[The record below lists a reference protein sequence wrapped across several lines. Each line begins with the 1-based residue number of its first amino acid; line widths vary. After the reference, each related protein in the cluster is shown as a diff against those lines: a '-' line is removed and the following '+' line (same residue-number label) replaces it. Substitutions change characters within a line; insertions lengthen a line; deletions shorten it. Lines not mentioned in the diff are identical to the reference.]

1 MLSKVIRAAATAFA
15 IGTAAIAV
23 AGTALTVPAQAA
35 VRSAV
40 GKPLN
45 EAKSLAASSSY
56 SAALARVSAA
66 EAVPNLTPEERSVIS
81 AMRQYIEVKYGTG
94 SLGVKAK
101 FANDYNAKRYRDVIN
116 DGELLRKNGG
126 LDASSMQIIAQAYYL
141 LGDYHGCSRYIM
153 NNFGNGGGEEVMK
166 LQMRCAYESQDN
178 ESMRTALETLV
189 ARTNKPEY
197 WSQLLN
203 AAQSTKGLS
212 DHQTLDIYRLK
223 LLTGTITKADD
234 YNLLAQLALQLG
246 FAAEA
251 QAVIEKGIAAKVL
264 SGDRTTRLL
273 TMAQKQAGANA
284 AKSAAALAAANA
296 SPNGDALVKLG
307 EDTWGQGQGHY
318 PDAIKLI
325 QQGLQKGPTDKDNA
339 LIRLGVAYY
348 SAGQKDQAVRSFEK
362 ADGDAKQKIIAHL
375 WAIFARTH

>member
-15 IGTAAIAV
+15 IGTAAV
-23 AGTALTVPAQAA
+23 AFTGVVLTVPAEAA

-45 EAKSLAASSSY
+45 EAKSLAASGSY
-56 SAALARVSAA
+56 SAALARVNAA

-81 AMRQYIEVKYGTG
+81 AMRQYIEVKSGTG
-94 SLGVKAK
+94 SLGTKAK

-153 NNFGNGGGEEVMK
+153 ANFGNGGGEEVMK

-197 WSQLLN
+197 WGQLLN

-212 DHQTLDIYRLK
+212 DHQTLDIYRLR
-223 LLTGTITKADD
+223 LLTNTITKADD

-246 FAAEA
+246 YAAEA

-284 AKSAAALAAANA
+284 AKNAAALAAANA

-307 EDTWGQGQGHY
+307 EDTWGQGHY

-325 QQGLQKGPTDKDNA
+325 QQGIQKGPTDKDNA

-375 WAIFARTH
+375 WTIFARTH